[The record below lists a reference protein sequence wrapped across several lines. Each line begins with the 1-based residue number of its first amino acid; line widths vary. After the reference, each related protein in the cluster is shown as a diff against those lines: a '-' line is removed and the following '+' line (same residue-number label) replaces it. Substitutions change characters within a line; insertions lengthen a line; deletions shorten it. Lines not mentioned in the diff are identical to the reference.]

1 VQVLVSNVLLV
12 AGGAALVAAA
22 LRRHRLG
29 AIVGIGCVS
38 AAALVFAHAKVSVA
52 VADATVG
59 PTELAHARRAYL
71 ERTIAGSLPRQR
83 RSTRRLSLNHT
94 GEAGSRWFRR
104 ARLGLFIHYGPTSA
118 FAAPT
123 DRRWWHALDQ
133 GRSDDAARAFE
144 PHPEAVTSWVRLA
157 KQIGASY
164 ITVTAKHHDGFGLWD
179 SRLTG
184 WDVGRQADLL
194 APLARECRRRHI
206 RLFLYYSLL
215 DRHEPTYA
223 LDKDAYLVFVEG
235 QLRELL
241 TQYGP
246 VAGVWFDGWNRD
258 FGVGRL
264 ERLYALVHTLQ
275 PWALVATNHHR
286 RPLPHEDFRIFEN
299 RFPRNRVEPAGVPRE
314 VAVKLGATWFWGGA
328 KAPTHMDRLPASLKR
343 AERARANLLADVPP
357 RPDGTFSPSV
367 LTGAKRAAG

>member
-1 VQVLVSNVLLV
+1 MLVSNVFLV
-12 AGGAALVAAA
+12 AGGAALVVAA

-29 AIVGIGCVS
+29 AIAGIGCVS
-38 AAALVFAHAKVSVA
+38 AAALLFAHAQVSVA

-59 PTELAHARRAYL
+59 PTELAQARRTYF
-71 ERTIAGSLPRQR
+71 ERTIARSLPRQR
-83 RSTRRLSLNHT
+83 LSTRRLILNH
-94 GEAGSRWFRR
+94 GDRAGRRWFSR

-133 GRSDDAARAFE
+133 GRFDGAARAFE
-144 PHPEAVTSWVRLA
+144 PHPEAVTSWARLA

-164 ITVTAKHHDGFGLWD
+164 ITFTAKHHDGFALWD

-184 WDVGRQADLL
+184 WDVGRQADVL

-215 DRHEPTYA
+215 DGHEPTYA

-246 VAGVWFDGWNRD
+246 VAGVWFDGWNPD

-264 ERLYALVHTLQ
+264 ERLYTLVHSLQ
-275 PWALVATNHHR
+275 PWALVSTNHHR
-286 RPLPHEDFRIFEN
+286 RPLPHEDFRIFES
-299 RFPRNRVEPAGVPRE
+299 RFPRDPEEPSGLPRE
-314 VAVKLGATWFWGGA
+314 VAAKLGRTWFWGGA
-328 KAPTHMDRLPASLKR
+328 KAPTQVDRLPALLKR
-343 AERARANLLADVPP
+343 AARARANLLADVPP
-357 RPDGTFSPSV
+357 RPDGTFPPSV
-367 LTGAKRAAG
+367 LAAARRAAG